1 MDASYKPRKKS
12 IKRLNYN
19 LLSLLAFYFFR
30 DYLDFI
36 QIDYIRLICESQYS
50 YRSLLTYY
58 PVKWLPLLFI
68 FNSIQSLIVLFSK
81 DSKPTPQ
88 QPRNQIFET
97 STPKSRK
104 KTRVESVD
112 IPLSENFTSSTP
124 TKQISTPKQQSPK
137 ISTNTPQYA
146 YLQKYPNVQI

>member
-36 QIDYIRLICESQYS
+36 QIDYIRLIF
-50 YRSLLTYY
+50 
-58 PVKWLPLLFI
+58 KWLPLLFI

-88 QPRNQIFET
+88 QTRNQIFET
-97 STPKSRK
+97 STPKTRK
-104 KTRVESVD
+104 KTRVDSVD